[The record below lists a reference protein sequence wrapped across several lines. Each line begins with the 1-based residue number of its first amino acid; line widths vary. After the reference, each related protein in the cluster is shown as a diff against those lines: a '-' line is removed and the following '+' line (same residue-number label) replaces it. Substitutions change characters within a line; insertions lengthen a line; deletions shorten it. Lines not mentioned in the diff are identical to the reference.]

1 VFGVSLSS
9 AADKACC
16 RPAAS
21 TKWYTHYKDKGK
33 VQAGKVLTGV
43 LFVVIIMIVAVT
55 KNVLLCARSSFW
67 SRQAGG
73 TVKHGYDVDGWIMRG
88 RNKWSIMMN
97 LVFGRRQHDD
107 VMKRVSVGSLYLM
120 IQSACKL

>member
-1 VFGVSLSS
+1 MFGVSLSS

-21 TKWYTHYKDKGK
+21 TKWYTHFTPTLKKRTSWKSVDRR
-33 VQAGKVLTGV
+33 
-43 LFVVIIMIVAVT
+43 IIIIIIIIALT

-73 TVKHGYDVDGWIMRG
+73 TVKLGYDVDCWIMRG
-88 RNKWSIMMN
+88 RNKSIVMTN
-97 LVFGRRQHDD
+97 IEFGRRQHDD
-107 VMKRVSVGSLYLM
+107 VMKRVSFGSLY
-120 IQSACKL
+120 